1 MNIVTKLF
9 SCIYSNFCKYMKII
23 FVILSFM
30 VFLHVLKISCSLNLK
45 CESVKLPNRNDD
57 SEITTMS
64 KRMVNTKWWHSQR
77 CLVKKKLWLR
87 VNLNVI
93 TEFWY
98 HWIFF
103 SIDRSF
109 TLYTYR
115 ARRRFKTVRRRYNYV
130 PMGRPETPPDGKYT
144 TEPLRFIRSGG
155 RDLNG
160 THHKKTHCMKSW
172 GVFLLK
178 GKKGVV
184 GQATF

>member
-1 MNIVTKLF
+1 MVTFPKMF
-9 SCIYSNFCKYMKII
+9 G
-23 FVILSFM
+23 
-30 VFLHVLKISCSLNLK
+30 
-45 CESVKLPNRNDD
+45 
-57 SEITTMS
+57 
-64 KRMVNTKWWHSQR
+64 
-77 CLVKKKLWLR
+77 KKKLWLR
-87 VNLNVI
+87 VDLNVI

-98 HWIFF
+98 QWIFF

-130 PMGRPETPPDGKYT
+130 PMGRPEMPPDGKYT

-172 GVFLLK
+172 GFFLLK

-184 GQATF
+184 GQATFWCIQSWFNRILNNFCRNYSLTLSPFIN